1 MAINLQKGQKNNL
14 SKESRGGLNKV
25 MVYDINRPT
34 YIYNLCE
41 YDAVIVVADTLV
53 KDFTALESLAGALPN
68 KEAVQLFY
76 IQGGKN
82 VWCMK
87 Q

>member
-1 MAINLQKGQKNNL
+1 M
-14 SKESRGGLNKV
+14 
-25 MVYDINRPT
+25 
-34 YIYNLCE
+34 
-41 YDAVIVVADTLV
+41 IVVADTLV